1 MIDNPCALRS
11 AILMAGMHFS
21 FQFGDLATFESTF
34 LYHKIEV
41 MRVINRWI
49 ASGDYKLEAAI
60 IREMATLA
68 FTEVS
73 YPTIHSSSES
83 FYLLSLRHVMES
95 SLLPRLTSVA
105 FWR

>member
-1 MIDNPCALRS
+1 
-11 AILMAGMHFS
+11 MAGMHFS
-21 FQFGDLATFESTF
+21 FQFGDLAIFESTF

-41 MRVINRWI
+41 MRIINGWI

-73 YPTIHSSSES
+73 HAPVCSSSG
-83 FYLLSLRHVMES
+83 LSC
-95 SLLPRLTSVA
+95 
-105 FWR
+105 